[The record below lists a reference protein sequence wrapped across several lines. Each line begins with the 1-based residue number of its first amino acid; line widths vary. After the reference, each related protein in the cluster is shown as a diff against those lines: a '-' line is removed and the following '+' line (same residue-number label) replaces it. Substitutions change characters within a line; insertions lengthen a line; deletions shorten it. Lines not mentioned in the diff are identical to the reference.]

1 MPLSPRFAR
10 HFPRSRGQLT
20 TKEERIRIFIIYK
33 YAFSIISCRILRY
46 HPSYC
51 GSVLLIRILPPL
63 KNDGTGELRSG
74 VGLNTG
80 LSFLNEVKN
89 LGIGCKSQMIL
100 TCVRKHAP
108 IASQARHFPPSSGEA
123 DTKEKEIIVL

>member
-20 TKEERIRIFIIYK
+20 TQEERIRIFIIYK

-51 GSVLLIRILPPL
+51 GSVLLICILPPL

-80 LSFLNEVKN
+80 LSFLNEVMASEPFFKERSDAVQMSETPYPTNGSGKN
-89 LGIGCKSQMIL
+89 PGRACKI
-100 TCVRKHAP
+100 
-108 IASQARHFPPSSGEA
+108 
-123 DTKEKEIIVL
+123 

>member
-20 TKEERIRIFIIYK
+20 TQEERIRIFIIYK

-51 GSVLLIRILPPL
+51 GSVLLICILPPL

-80 LSFLNEVKN
+80 LSFLNEVMASEPFFKERSDAVKMSETPYPTNGSGKN
-89 LGIGCKSQMIL
+89 LGLGCKS
-100 TCVRKHAP
+100 
-108 IASQARHFPPSSGEA
+108 
-123 DTKEKEIIVL
+123 